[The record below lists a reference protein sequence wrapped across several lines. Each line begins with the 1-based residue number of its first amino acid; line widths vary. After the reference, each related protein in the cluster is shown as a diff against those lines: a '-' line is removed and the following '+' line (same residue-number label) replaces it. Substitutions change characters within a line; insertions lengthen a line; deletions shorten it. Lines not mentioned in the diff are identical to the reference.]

1 MEAGFLDVNL
11 EEVDIENSVSIP
23 TSMWMRQGVVESI
36 YMDGLK
42 DSVRYSSGATKH
54 RVSHPGAKAMQAAI
68 RVVGSNRG
76 ELKRDRMVAK
86 LETPQEVSE
95 WSHAVGDGTIVPLD
109 RNTNVQMQL
118 PLVVEYH
125 TKSHRTSVSTSRG
138 GVERTN
144 NAVAHRNSDG
154 TLVEDTFVSMDL

>member
-1 MEAGFLDVNL
+1 MDVNL

-68 RVVGSNRG
+68 CVVGSNRG

-95 WSHAVGDGTIVPLD
+95 WSHAVGDGTIVPQIG
-109 RNTNVQMQL
+109 TQMYRCNFL
-118 PLVVEYH
+118 
-125 TKSHRTSVSTSRG
+125 
-138 GVERTN
+138 
-144 NAVAHRNSDG
+144 
-154 TLVEDTFVSMDL
+154 